1 MSVTNIHQAK
11 TNLSKLIEAAER
23 GEEVIIAR
31 NGKPAV
37 RIVPIAPPLAEDP
50 SLDTP
55 GKRIAGMWAGKIVIH
70 DPDWW
75 KEDEELTELFYADNL
90 FPEDPKKDPNAA

>member
-11 TNLSKLIEAAER
+11 TQLSKLIEAAER

-31 NGKPAV
+31 NGKPVAA
-37 RIVPIAPPLAEDP
+37 IVPIAPPDLREQ
-50 SLDTP
+50 DTP
-55 GKRIAGMWAGKIVIH
+55 GKRIEGIWAGKVSVA

-75 KEDEELTELFYADNL
+75 KNDDEFIDLFYDVSKFEKN
-90 FPEDPKKDPNAA
+90 PDAA

>member
-37 RIVPIAPPLAEDP
+37 RIVPVAPMLADDP
-50 SLDTP
+50 ALDTP
-55 GKRIAGMWAGKIVIH
+55 GKRIAGRGKGLIAVV
-70 DPDWW
+70 DPDW
-75 KEDEELTELFYADNL
+75 ERNDEEFIELFY
-90 FPEDPKKDPNAA
+90 KDVETGMDTDAA

>member
-37 RIVPIAPPLAEDP
+37 RMVPVAPPLADEP
-50 SLDTP
+50 SKDTP
-55 GKRIAGMWAGKIVIH
+55 GKRLRGIWKGKVTII

-75 KEDEELTELFYADNL
+75 RPDDELADLFENSKLIPD
-90 FPEDPKKDPNAA
+90 DPDAP

>member
-37 RIVPIAPPLAEDP
+37 RIVPVAPPLAEDP

-55 GKRIAGMWAGKIVIH
+55 GKRIAGKGKGLITII
-70 DPDWW
+70 DPDW
-75 KEDEELTELFYADNL
+75 ERNDDEFIDLFYDVSKSENGS
-90 FPEDPKKDPNAA
+90 NAA

>member
-37 RIVPIAPPLAEDP
+37 RIVPVAPALAADP
-50 SLDTP
+50 EFDTP
-55 GKRIAGMWAGKIVIH
+55 GKRIAGLFKEQIQIL
-70 DPDWW
+70 DPNWEKND
-75 KEDEELTELFYADNL
+75 DEFIDLFYNVSKFGKSPD
-90 FPEDPKKDPNAA
+90 AA

>member
-37 RIVPIAPPLAEDP
+37 RIVPVASPVAGDTEM
-50 SLDTP
+50 DTP
-55 GKRIAGMWAGKIVIH
+55 GKRIAGMFKGELVLPKGE
-70 DPDWW
+70 WW
-75 KEDEELTELFYADNL
+75 KNDDEFIDLFYDVSKFEKN
-90 FPEDPKKDPNAA
+90 PDAA

>member
-37 RIVPIAPPLAEDP
+37 KIVPVAPPLAADP
-50 SLDTP
+50 ALDTP
-55 GKRIAGMWAGKIVIH
+55 GKRIAGKGKGLIKIL
-70 DPDWW
+70 DPDW
-75 KEDEELTELFYADNL
+75 ERNDDEFIDLFYNGGELETGSD
-90 FPEDPKKDPNAA
+90 AA

>member
-37 RIVPIAPPLAEDP
+37 RMVPVAPLADDAEKY
-50 SLDTP
+50 TP
-55 GKRIAGMWAGKIVIH
+55 GKRIAGMFKGELVLPKGE
-70 DPDWW
+70 WW
-75 KEDEELTELFYADNL
+75 KNDEEFIDLFYDVSK
-90 FPEDPKKDPNAA
+90 FTTETDAA

>member
-11 TNLSKLIEAAER
+11 TSLSKLIEAAER

-37 RIVPIAPPLAEDP
+37 RIVPVAPSVADDP
-50 SLDTP
+50 EKDTP
-55 GKRIAGMWAGKIVIH
+55 GKRLRGIWKGKVKVI

-75 KEDEELTELFYADNL
+75 KPDNELADLFENGKVL
-90 FPEDPKKDPNAA
+90 PEDFDAS

>member
-31 NGKPAV
+31 NGKPVAA
-37 RIVPIAPPLAEDP
+37 IVPIAPPSLADGEK
-50 SLDTP
+50 DTP
-55 GKRIAGMWAGKIVIH
+55 GKRIEGIWAGKVVVN

-75 KEDEELTELFYADNL
+75 KNDDEFIELFYDVSKFSKN
-90 FPEDPKKDPNAA
+90 PDAA